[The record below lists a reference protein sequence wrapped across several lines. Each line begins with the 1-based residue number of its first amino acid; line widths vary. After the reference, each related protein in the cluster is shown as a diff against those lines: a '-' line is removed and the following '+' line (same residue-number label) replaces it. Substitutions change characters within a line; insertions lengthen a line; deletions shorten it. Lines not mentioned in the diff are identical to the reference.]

1 MKRLKRFNQN
11 WQRIYFK
18 ALRTRYRR
26 YTQNY
31 KEYLYSLINP
41 YDYVD

>member
-11 WQRIYFK
+11 WQRIYFN
-18 ALRTRYRR
+18 ALRARYRR

>member
-1 MKRLKRFNQN
+1 MKRLNKN
-11 WQRIYFK
+11 WRKHYFK
-18 ALRTRYRR
+18 HLRTRYRR
-26 YTQNY
+26 YTQNR